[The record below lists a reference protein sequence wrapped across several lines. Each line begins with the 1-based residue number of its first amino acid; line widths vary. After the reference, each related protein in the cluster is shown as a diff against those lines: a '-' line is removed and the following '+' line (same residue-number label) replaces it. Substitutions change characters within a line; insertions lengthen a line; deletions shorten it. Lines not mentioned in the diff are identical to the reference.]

1 MERSLSD
8 PAGTRT
14 DSALSTALTAGVL
27 RPGGW
32 RRGRSRR
39 RYHRRRLDAHRVRF
53 GGGRSRWCAGW
64 ADDDRCRPVRSDC
77 PAGNGPRRRL
87 CPGRR
92 PDARSAA
99 QRNDIGTVC
108 SQRNA
113 RRGGRT
119 TGQRRRA
126 IDTHRFPLGGDR
138 TSTCGD
144 CGRLHVAR
152 ESRTCRGSR
161 RCDQRTIG
169 QPVCPARA
177 RGIAGSGRRRTDESR
192 RIALG
197 IDRARR
203 QHGRPVGADR
213 QSLYRVRDSTR
224 WRSCRAVGTR
234 GGAL

>member
-14 DSALSTALTAGVL
+14 DSALSTALTAGVF
-27 RPGGW
+27 RPGSERG
-32 RRGRSRR
+32 GRSRR
-39 RYHRRRLDAHRVRF
+39 WHHRRRLDADRLRF
-53 GGGRSRWCAGW
+53 GGGRSRRCGGR
-64 ADDDRCRPVRSDC
+64 ADDDRRRPVRSGG

-87 CPGRR
+87 RPGRR
-92 PDARSAA
+92 TDARSAA

-126 IDTHRFPLGGDR
+126 VDAHRFPLGGDR

-161 RCDQRTIG
+161 RCDQRTVG
-169 QPVCPARA
+169 QPVPTARA
-177 RGIAGSGRRRTDESR
+177 RGSAAGRRCGTDEYRWIS
-192 RIALG
+192 LG

-203 QHGRPVGADR
+203 
-213 QSLYRVRDSTR
+213 
-224 WRSCRAVGTR
+224 
-234 GGAL
+234 